1 MDGLSSFP
9 GEPAMTDHHVFG
21 RRPALLAAGLALLFA
36 GPLPAL
42 AADAAKEVAVAEQH
56 AGYAASATL
65 LTTAHVHLHHTVNCL
80 VGPNGQ
86 GFDAKELNPC
96 SGLGAGAIPDATDP
110 AKKQVLQQALAKA
123 EAGLAAGDLAVAKEN
138 AAAAEA
144 LLKGA
149 M

>member
-1 MDGLSSFP
+1 M
-9 GEPAMTDHHVFG
+9 PAH
-21 RRPALLAAGLALLFA
+21 RLAPIRPSALAAGAALLVAA
-36 GPLPAL
+36 GLPAL
-42 AADAAKEVAVAEQH
+42 AADAAKEVSVAEQH
-56 AGYAASATL
+56 AGYAANATL
-65 LTTAHVHLHHTVNCL
+65 LATAHVHLHHTVNCL

-96 SGLGAGAIPDATDP
+96 NGLGAGAIPDATDP

-123 EAGLAAGDLAVAKEN
+123 EAGLAAGDLAAAKEN

>member
-1 MDGLSSFP
+1 MEGLSSFP

-36 GPLPAL
+36 GPLPAF
-42 AADAAKEVAVAEQH
+42 AADAAKEIAVAEQH
-56 AGYAASATL
+56 AGYAAGATL
-65 LTTAHVHLHHTVNCL
+65 LTTVRAHLHHTVNCL

-96 SGLGAGAIPDATDP
+96 NGVGAGAIPDATDP
-110 AKKQVLQQALAKA
+110 AKKQILQQALTKA
-123 EAGLAAGDLAVAKEN
+123 EAGLAAGDLAAAKEN
-138 AAAAEA
+138 AAATQA
-144 LLKGA
+144 LLKSA